1 MRRQLGVG
9 LSMLG
14 FGVFRIA
21 LLMGRRQLA
30 FGKFG
35 VRPIRWWSKRASN
48 CWPPAKLRIVAG
60 RSSLVST
67 RARRRRSGGGS
78 FGFVLFGEPFHR
90 AGLPYGLGGL
100 RFAALLRLPERG
112 SGNGA
117 DARRRRQGRGRVG
130 SP

>member
-35 VRPIRWWSKRASN
+35 VRPTRWWSKRASN
-48 CWPPAKLRIVAG
+48 CWPPGEAEDSC
-60 RSSLVST
+60 RSQLL
-67 RARRRRSGGGS
+67 
-78 FGFVLFGEPFHR
+78 GFYKG
-90 AGLPYGLGGL
+90 
-100 RFAALLRLPERG
+100 
-112 SGNGA
+112 
-117 DARRRRQGRGRVG
+117 
-130 SP
+130 